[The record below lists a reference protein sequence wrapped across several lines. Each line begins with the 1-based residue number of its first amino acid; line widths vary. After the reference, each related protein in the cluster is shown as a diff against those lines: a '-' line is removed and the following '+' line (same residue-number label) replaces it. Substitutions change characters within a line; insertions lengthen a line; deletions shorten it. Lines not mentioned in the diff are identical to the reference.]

1 MAIKYEFTR
10 ETMDIVMEAV
20 RKFQCTPSEAINK
33 LLTNINILQEV
44 TDDIRNKREHTTE
57 NI

>member
-1 MAIKYEFTR
+1 MAIKYEFTK
-10 ETMDIVMEAV
+10 ETMDVVMETV

-44 TDDIRNKREHTTE
+44 TDDIRNKRERISE
-57 NI
+57 NN